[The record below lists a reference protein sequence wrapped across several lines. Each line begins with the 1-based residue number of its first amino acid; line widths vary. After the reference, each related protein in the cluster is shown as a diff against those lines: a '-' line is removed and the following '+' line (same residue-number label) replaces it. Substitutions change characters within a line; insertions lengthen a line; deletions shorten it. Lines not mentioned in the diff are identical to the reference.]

1 MWEKSAIRA
10 SFCASV
16 CDTASSSVRR
26 AVIIPREFELSLSHV
41 KRNPCTSAAFGS
53 RAVREVDTVSQR
65 IILEGKEL
73 HLEQSRPQACS
84 AGSLALMSQ
93 PAGQD
98 RNIKEHRLCLSVC
111 VMDRLEF
118 LILPLTH
125 HLFFA
130 CLVLIFF
137 FQALKNL

>member
-16 CDTASSSVRR
+16 CDTASSSVKR

-98 RNIKEHRLCLSVC
+98 RNIKAVSVSLSG
-111 VMDRLEF
+111 
-118 LILPLTH
+118 
-125 HLFFA
+125 
-130 CLVLIFF
+130 
-137 FQALKNL
+137 